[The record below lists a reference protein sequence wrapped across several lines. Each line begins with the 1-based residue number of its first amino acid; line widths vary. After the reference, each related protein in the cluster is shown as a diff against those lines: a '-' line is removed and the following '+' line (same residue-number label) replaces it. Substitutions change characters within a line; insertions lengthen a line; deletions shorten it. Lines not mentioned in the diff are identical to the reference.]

1 MIIISVLTI
10 ILRIAAAVL
19 SLLMIKITGRRWVWI
34 AFAFASVIKLVKD
47 VPGFIERIIN
57 PAVGTYNLMTE
68 IQPLLVSGLVLVG
81 VFWVYFLFKS
91 INKSEAALEEN
102 NHFLNSIFHGMQD
115 SLVLIDRNYRI
126 QKVNSRFETDYMDGD
141 EVFPGKYCY
150 QVIHN
155 RTTPCDG
162 SDHPC
167 PMDTVF
173 NHGKSVAMEHIH
185 KDLNGNDIYL

>member
-47 VPGFIERIIN
+47 VPNFIERIIN

-68 IQPLLVSGLVLVG
+68 IQPMLVSGLVLVG

-141 EVFPGKYCY
+141 EVFPGKAC
-150 QVIHN
+150 
-155 RTTPCDG
+155 
-162 SDHPC
+162 S
-167 PMDTVF
+167 
-173 NHGKSVAMEHIH
+173 GKFFREPV
-185 KDLNGNDIYL
+185 